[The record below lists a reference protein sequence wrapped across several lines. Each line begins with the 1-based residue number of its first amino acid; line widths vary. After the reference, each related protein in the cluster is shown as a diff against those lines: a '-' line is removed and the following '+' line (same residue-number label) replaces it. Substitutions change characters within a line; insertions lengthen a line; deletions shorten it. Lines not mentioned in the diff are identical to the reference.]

1 MWSDFLTIWRLEW
14 KRNRWLWLGAFAL
27 MLGGRIFHETVS
39 GNISAVVKLFLLII
53 GCLSPVLF
61 VDSLLCHLRSRTLPF
76 LLTLPC
82 SANRFYWITCLGS
95 LFLSLLA
102 VLCCWCGD
110 GRFPTAGPRAALF
123 FLYLIVVISIHALCF
138 FGNIAC
144 RDRLGILFGFLL
156 FIALFFLWIPF
167 FLIIKFIVLFWFEA
181 NILPPFFYILP
192 LGALTF
198 FLEGWRLWTRFIV
211 YQRSVI
217 RELVRFA
224 VTVVLLPVF
233 LGIAAYG
240 GVIAYD
246 IHLNRY
252 YKALIKQRALDLRP
266 SAQKYPAYFLD
277 FTPLLPEKVSQTVP
291 DTVLAEICHTVAAKG
306 DGTSFHTFSC
316 VGYPGTL
323 KGEYPVVCRYLGG
336 LHSCFG
342 AYFESLCKAG
352 KWREAEEVYR
362 AMMILS
368 RYPEPHSASVLQ
380 SQDRVYYECFKV
392 LMKPDIGREGLRMMK
407 DLLARCEQMEYPEF
421 IHVMRCC
428 DNFSFRE
435 MFSERGF
442 FQDFASSYFSSRFRD
457 YRRNQELERLPPTV
471 KPRSL
476 EDVARLARKYDL
488 MPHPYFFL
496 FMKLTAVEALRIK
509 IEYLEHGT
517 LPTVRKESSL
527 LVVQPQGEK
536 IEIRWKFINISCAG
550 GSLSYFVL
558 ELPKTTKQGKGMK

>member
-14 KRNRWLWLGAFAL
+14 KRSKWLWLGAFAL
-27 MLGGRIFHETVS
+27 MLGGRIFYETAS
-39 GNISAVVKLFLLII
+39 GDVFRSTVKLFLLII

-82 SANRFYWITCLGS
+82 SANRFYWITCLIS
-95 LFLSLLA
+95 LFLSFLA
-102 VLCCWCGD
+102 AFCCWCV
-110 GRFPTAGPRAALF
+110 PPAGPQNAF
-123 FLYLIVVISIHALCF
+123 FSLYLIVVISIHALCF

-144 RDRLGILFGFLL
+144 RDRLGILFGLLL
-156 FIALFFLWIPF
+156 FIALFFLWMPF

-181 NILPPFFYILP
+181 NILPSFFYILP
-192 LGALTF
+192 LGALMF
-198 FLEGWRLWTRFIV
+198 FLEGWRLWSRFIV

-217 RELVRFA
+217 RELVCFA

-233 LGIAAYG
+233 LCTAAYG

-252 YKALIKQRALDLRP
+252 YQALIKQRALDLRP
-266 SAQKYPAYFLD
+266 SEQKYPAYFLD
-277 FTPLLPEKVSQTVP
+277 FTPLLPKKVSQTVP
-291 DTVLAEICHTVAAKG
+291 DAVFADICHTVAAKG
-306 DGTSFHTFSC
+306 DGTSFLTFSC

-336 LHSCFG
+336 WLDGKNSCFG

-352 KWREAEEVYR
+352 KWREAEEAYR

-368 RYPEPHSASVLQ
+368 RYPEPYDADILR
-380 SQDRVYYECFKV
+380 SQGRVYYECFNV
-392 LMKPDIGREGLRMMK
+392 LAKPEVGHEGLQMMK
-407 DLLARCEQMEYPEF
+407 DLLARCEQMEYPVF
-421 IHVMRCC
+421 THVMWYC

-435 MFSERGF
+435 MFSRNTY
-442 FQDFASSYFSSRFRD
+442 QDFGYSYFSSRFRD

-471 KPRSL
+471 NPRSL

-496 FMKLTAVEALRIK
+496 FIKLTAVEALRIK
-509 IEYLEHGT
+509 IEYLEHGI

-527 LVVQPQGEK
+527 LVVQPQGGK
-536 IEIRWKFINISCAG
+536 VEIRWKFINISYSG
-550 GSLSYFVL
+550 GSLSHFIL
-558 ELPKTTKQGKGMK
+558 DLQKTKRREVMK